1 MKKLI
6 YLVLVV
12 LGLVHTVNAQDSGS
26 TKAKN
31 DIAIGIKAG
40 LNISNFVGDDAGD
53 ANSLIGFNG
62 GIFVEFKV
70 SDKFYIQPEFLYS
83 TQGSKD
89 NLLVDGYSFDV
100 TFKTKYINIP
110 VMAKYYVANDFQLE
124 VGPYVGFL
132 FDADVKATF
141 QGQSQTAD
149 AKDFLKSNDL
159 GINLGLN
166 YDFSNAI
173 FFNARYS
180 AGLVQIGD
188 TGSEDDIKNSV
199 IQFGLGFRL

>member
-6 YLVLVV
+6 YLIVV
-12 LGLVHTVNAQDSGS
+12 ALGLVHTVNAQDSGS

-62 GIFVEFKV
+62 GIFVELKV
-70 SDKFYIQPEFLYS
+70 SDKFYIQPEVLFS
-83 TQGSKD
+83 TQGSKSD
-89 NLLVDGYSFDV
+89 LLLEGNNIDIS
-100 TFKTKYINIP
+100 FKTKYINIP
-110 VMAKYYVANDFQLE
+110 VMAKYNVAKDFQLE

-132 FDADVKATF
+132 VDADAKVTF
-141 QGQSQTAD
+141 QGQSESVD
-149 AKDFLKSNDL
+149 VMEVLKSNDF
-159 GINLGLN
+159 GLNFGFN
-166 YDFSNAI
+166 YDFSDAI
-173 FFNARYS
+173 FFNARYA